1 MACVLRPSLAVA
13 GAIRGCS
20 GLLLGIAIVVLAGCS
35 DDPTPV
41 PSSVPARVGWS
52 VDFLSGAYC
61 LPLPHSDQLGEVS
74 AASVGALAEDG
85 AFGVAVSCSVHD
97 DGTAFDVDATAS
109 TTDRKLHIS
118 IPALAGHPTRAMPV
132 TGSASFRSQES
143 DGEYTSPEAGC
154 TFWFSTDTDE
164 RVEPGLL
171 WATFEC
177 PVIVSGDSQCTIIDS
192 YVVFDRCTG

>member
-1 MACVLRPSLAVA
+1 MARSVQSSAAACALVVAMVL
-13 GAIRGCS
+13 
-20 GLLLGIAIVVLAGCS
+20 LAGCA
-35 DDPTPV
+35 DDSVSAPV
-41 PSSVPARVGWS
+41 SVAARVGWS

-74 AASVGALAEDG
+74 AGAVGALAEDG
-85 AFGVAVSCSVHD
+85 AFGVEVSCSVHD
-97 DGTAFDVDATAS
+97 NGAGFVVDATAS

-118 IPALAGHPTRAMPV
+118 IPALTGHPTRAMPV

-143 DGEYTSPEAGC
+143 DGEYVSPEAGC

-177 PVIVSGDSQCTIIDS
+177 PVIVSGDSESECTIIDS
-192 YVVFDRCTG
+192 YVVFDRCSG